1 MKGWTKKTMKILTKS
16 TLSTNS
22 VNWMKKVNIL
32 GGSWASMFINFYFSR
47 ISWWVK
53 LKNVKKLCQ
62 DTENYLVTKDQ
73 MVGLGCLFV
82 CTFGDYLIPIL
93 IAAHT
98 AKNLN
103 FGDGPEDEGNEKQG
117 TIEFNPFF
125 GPKI

>member
-1 MKGWTKKTMKILTKS
+1 M
-16 TLSTNS
+16 
-22 VNWMKKVNIL
+22 
-32 GGSWASMFINFYFSR
+32 
-47 ISWWVK
+47 
-53 LKNVKKLCQ
+53 KNVKKLCQ

-93 IAAHT
+93 IAVHT
-98 AKNLN
+98 AQNLN